1 MSEFD
6 SLKSP
11 LEVWVLAKQELISSL
26 PPLDTDLDEL
36 EGQRHQ
42 LETILEDIQSR
53 KDQVEKIDELSDQ
66 FSQDRE
72 VRSFIDT

>member
-6 SLKSP
+6 SLKEP
-11 LEVWVLAKQELISSL
+11 LETWALAKQELISSL
-26 PPLDTDLDEL
+26 PPLDTDLEEL

-42 LETILEDIQSR
+42 LEALLEDIQSQ
-53 KDQVEKIDELSDQ
+53 KDQVDKIDKLSDQ

-72 VRSFIDT
+72 VPSFNYT